1 VGQSCDFI
9 IAQRIRDLGHRGYAS
24 SRPQAGG
31 FAGATELEI
40 LWRRTEWLARQINSL
55 RLGICRITCAD
66 GTYDQHQSD
75 SGEAMKRCRRNAP
88 YASKEPWK
96 DRLDSG
102 HAASLAKNRTRF
114 LGMSPHGEI
123 AFPISKTRVKVFN
136 MSIRGDEIAKG
147 LAEE

>member
-40 LWRRTEWLARQINSL
+40 LWRRTEWLARQIDSL

-114 LGMSPHGEI
+114 LGMSPGGEI
-123 AFPISKTRVKVFN
+123 AFPMKGSKASLFKLSIARHGTRR
-136 MSIRGDEIAKG
+136 S
-147 LAEE
+147 LAEA